1 MSDSNYHCKWRIELA
16 EQICE
21 KVKVIEGVKAIV
33 IGGSVG
39 RGYADEY
46 SDLEIL
52 IFWDE
57 YPDEITRKLIVK
69 KLNAEYFYPY
79 NNYEG
84 REDNVIANGFRIDL
98 WHLTLQQEEQVIKS
112 ITENFEIDLG
122 SSNAMD
128 TIRTCIPLF
137 GEEIIYSWK
146 NRAKEYPNAIAIKNI
161 KESLNGIDGTQV
173 ELYLERQNSTLIYEN
188 ISNLQKS
195 IFLIF
200 LALNKQYFPT
210 FKWMYKSFETLKIKP
225 KNIEQRFRDIFT
237 YPPRKAY
244 DNTLSI
250 MMETLDIINEIYP
263 EIDTNVV
270 LGKLKSARIPHD
282 NPVNILGNI
291 LFLSRKN

>member
-1 MSDSNYHCKWRIELA
+1 MSNSNYHCKWRIELA

-57 YPDEITRKLIVK
+57 YPDENTRKLIVK

-79 NNYEG
+79 NYEG
-84 REDNVIANGFRIDL
+84 REDNVIVNGFRIDL
-98 WHLTLQQEEQVIKS
+98 WHLTLEQEEQVIKS
-112 ITENFEIDLG
+112 VTEDFEIDFG

-146 NRAKEYPNAIAIKNI
+146 NRAKEYSKEIAIKNI
-161 KESLNGIDGTQV
+161 KESLHSIDGTQA
-173 ELYLERQNSTLIYEN
+173 ELYLKRQNSTLIYEH
-188 ISNLQKS
+188 IANLQKN

-210 FKWMYKSFETLKIKP
+210 FKWMYKSFEALKIKP
-225 KNIEQRFRDIFT
+225 KNIEQRFRAVFT

-244 DNTLSI
+244 ENTLGI
-250 MMETLDIINEIYP
+250 MMETLDMINEVYP

-282 NPVNILGNI
+282 NPVKIW
-291 LFLSRKN
+291 S

>member
-1 MSDSNYHCKWRIELA
+1 MTNSNHHCKWRIELG

-52 IFWDE
+52 IFWDK
-57 YPDEITRKLIVK
+57 YPDENTRKLIVK

-79 NNYEG
+79 NYEG
-84 REDNVIANGFRIDL
+84 REDNVIVNGFRIDL
-98 WHLTLQQEEQVIKS
+98 WHLTSKQEEQVIKS
-112 ITENFEIDLG
+112 ITEDFEIDFG

-137 GEEIIYSWK
+137 GEEIIYIWK
-146 NRAKEYPNAIAIKNI
+146 NRAKEYPNEIAIKNI
-161 KESLNGIDGTQV
+161 KESLQGIDSTQA
-173 ELYLERQNSTLIYEN
+173 ELYLERQNSTLIYEH

-210 FKWMYKSFETLKIKP
+210 FKWMYKSFEVLKIKP
-225 KNIEQRFRDIFT
+225 ENIEQRFRDIFT

-244 DNTLSI
+244 ENTLEI

-282 NPVNILGNI
+282 NPVNIFGNI
-291 LFLSRKN
+291 L